1 MLLGSKLIPPG
12 AVKAQDFDDPL
23 YRSMAE
29 MLLGGASAS
38 AVLDQVPEENRDEA
52 ARALTDEMPPGE
64 EKALSMAEDCLLRIR
79 KARTQA
85 EIDRLLEE
93 IKGAPQA
100 EKIEMMR
107 RIAELTKDK

>member
-1 MLLGSKLIPPG
+1 M
-12 AVKAQDFDDPL
+12 
-23 YRSMAE
+23 
-29 MLLGGASAS
+29 
-38 AVLDQVPEENRDEA
+38 PEENRDEA